1 MVSIS
6 SIRVCLYFY
15 VLKTDN
21 KANKPKKMRIQ
32 RRKNIVASGLEEL
45 EMRSRIE
52 KM

>member
-6 SIRVCLYFY
+6 SIRVCIYFY

-21 KANKPKKMRIQ
+21 KANKPKKMQMKRI
-32 RRKNIVASGLEEL
+32 KNIVASGLEEL
-45 EMRSRIE
+45 KIGSRIE